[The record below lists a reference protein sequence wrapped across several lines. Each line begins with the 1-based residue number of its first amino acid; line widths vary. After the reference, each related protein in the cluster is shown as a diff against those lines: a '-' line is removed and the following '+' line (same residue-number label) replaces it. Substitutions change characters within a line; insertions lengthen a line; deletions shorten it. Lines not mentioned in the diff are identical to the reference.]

1 MKTKMKLHLIIYIA
15 IACFLAAC
23 ENEIPYNPGKQ
34 KAQIIMNALLD
45 AEQTENYVFL
55 HLGEGYSI
63 EHINEAT
70 LSLYVNDKLVESPEA
85 ISPKE
90 FYGHWEGLLDKDRY
104 ETLLKSMRFK
114 KYRLTTVLHPGDN
127 IRLEAT
133 AENGK
138 YHVNAEVTVPQPIE
152 NLHVDTCLA
161 YLREYNGQVLYRQYR
176 ITLQDRPG
184 EKNYYRLDI
193 RNNLNYRGEYREYIT
208 DENGDLIPSE
218 DGSHWLYNKKDTL
231 LDYSTTELINRED
244 VILTDG
250 HPGGY
255 DDEEN
260 EFFPTIENKYNIFN
274 DNSFSN
280 SSATLKVYTPHYNG
294 YYPMLNDYSS
304 PSDIDY
310 DQIYYT
316 HTISVRIL
324 TISEAEYRYLK
335 ALNCLDDGDYDESL
349 MEPISLPCNVK
360 GGLGF
365 VGVAAEKKI
374 TIEFPETQRWDRSN
388 N

>member
-15 IACFLAAC
+15 ITALLASC
-23 ENEIPYNPGKQ
+23 KNEIPYNPGNQ
-34 KAQIIMNALLD
+34 EPMLIMNTLLD
-45 AEQTENYVFL
+45 TGNTVNEVYL
-55 HLGEGYSI
+55 HLNEGNSI
-63 EHINEAT
+63 GRLNEAT
-70 LSLYVNDKLVESPEA
+70 LSLFVNGQIAETPRAMTPEEIYGMDSYPEGSTPVYKSIRYKL
-85 ISPKE
+85 
-90 FYGHWEGLLDKDRY
+90 F
-104 ETLLKSMRFK
+104 
-114 KYRLTTVLHPGDN
+114 RLTTALHPGDN

-138 YHVNAEVTVPQPIE
+138 YHVSAEVTVPQPIE

-161 YLREYNGQVLYRQYR
+161 YLREYSGQVLYRQYR

-193 RNNLNYRGEYREYIT
+193 RNHLNYRGEYREYIK
-208 DENGDLIPSE
+208 DGNGDLIPSE

-250 HPGGY
+250 HPGSY

-260 EFFPTIENKYNIFN
+260 ELFPTIENKYNIFN
-274 DNSFSN
+274 DNNFSN

-324 TISEAEYRYLK
+324 TVSEAEYRYLK